1 MFLRV
6 QRYFAV
12 GVSCPAAD
20 HTKSVP
26 SSCTSDGEVPPSA
39 WWSQCGWKA
48 LPFTRYFNTEF
59 CTGRAGCALGLNKF
73 SRSSFLP
80 SRCVARQRNVLPTR
94 PRPGSAPHTSVPGF
108 FQFPPANVANSAA
121 ARANLTDKPQ
131 PKESQTEPMEGNRPE
146 SFRVPREPSAVRG
159 TGRTYRL
166 VPSLPPDKSAF
177 RCHPQHLKAGR
188 NSSHPRTVNTR
199 QD

>member
-131 PKESQTEPMEGNRPE
+131 PKESQT
-146 SFRVPREPSAVRG
+146 
-159 TGRTYRL
+159 RTYGGEPTQEL
-166 VPSLPPDKSAF
+166 PSSSGAF
-177 RCHPQHLKAGR
+177 RCTGDGSDLPPGPVP
-188 NSSHPRTVNTR
+188 SP
-199 QD
+199 